1 MTAPPAPPALPL
13 KIKCVAPFAGGKRR
27 LAPRIVELLGPH
39 DTYIEPFVGGCSI
52 LPVKPRADRERL
64 FDANRDVVTVLNF
77 LAGNC
82 GSTWV
87 IESLKARPFGRATF
101 DDAVR
106 QLAVPPADCPS
117 GFRALAL
124 LVAWWQ
130 GPGGIAGTS
139 RRPWFAQRHTKT
151 GGDPAKRWE
160 SFVRSVP
167 ALSARLQG
175 VEVTHADGL
184 GLIEHAPWDRP
195 GTAIYCDPPY
205 LSKSFRYAVDFG
217 EGDHARLAAALNR
230 MGNARVVV
238 SYYDDP
244 ADPDWLATLYPP
256 SRWRRIDV
264 EGPKNMSAAR
274 GKTARAVEVLLVND
288 AGGR

>member
-1 MTAPPAPPALPL
+1 MTATAVPPMP
-13 KIKCVAPFAGGKRR
+13 IKCVAAFAGGKRR

-39 DTYIEPFVGGCSI
+39 DTYIEPFTGGCSI
-52 LPVKPRADRERL
+52 LFAKPRAGRERL
-64 FDANRDVVTVLNF
+64 FDANRDVVTALNF
-77 LAGNC
+77 LADNC

-130 GPGGIAGTS
+130 GPGGIAGTT
-139 RRPWFAQRHTKT
+139 RKPWFAQRHSKT

-175 VEVTHADGL
+175 VEVLHADGL
-184 GLIEHAPWDRP
+184 GLLEHAPWDHH

-205 LSKSFRYAVDFG
+205 LTKSFRYAHDFAPA
-217 EGDHARLAAALNR
+217 DHQRLADALSGYSR
-230 MGNARVVV
+230 SRVVV

-244 ADPDWLATLYPP
+244 ADPGRLARLYPP

-264 EGPKNMSAAR
+264 EMSKNMSAAR

-288 AGGR
+288 VGGR